1 RRRRRPREWMLRH
14 RRPGPGR
21 RTGST
26 AGSWVVWRSSR
37 FSARRALVEGKRPAA
52 GQPRTLTPRGRRP
65 AGVKG
70 HDPGRRQWPPFAV
83 RSPHLQH
90 GCPCF
95 RAVTILV
102 CPPRPMARL
111 SYPARPFRRA
121 DTARNNPDA
130 VIPLLAARFWIAP
143 GKPRPRRPTATP
155 CVPVAERGRFSELQ
169 DNDV

>member
-1 RRRRRPREWMLRH
+1 PPQAAKARVTDRLNSRILGCLAFITVLRP
-14 RRPGPGR
+14 
-21 RTGST
+21 
-26 AGSWVVWRSSR
+26 AGSGGRK
-37 FSARRALVEGKRPAA
+37 AAAA
-52 GQPRTLTPRGRRP
+52 GQPRTLTPPGRRP

-143 GKPRPRRPTATP
+143 GKPRPIPANATP
-155 CVPVAERGRFSELQ
+155 RVPPAAPGCFSE
-169 DNDV
+169 